1 MSIVAMIMDHQCDS
15 YDSEHSTSCEVVDA
29 LSKHEEMRMS
39 RDLDYLHGIPLLAL
53 LSQTF

>member
-1 MSIVAMIMDHQCDS
+1 MNRQDDT
-15 YDSEHSTSCEVVDA
+15 DDRKRRTSKSVVDA

-53 LSQTF
+53 LSQNF